1 MIELREVM
9 AGRKETISDEEIL
22 SIFLESSDPFLT
34 TSELAD
40 ELDFTLT
47 GIRKRLYDLDEEGYL
62 SFKKAGNSPVWWI
75 TDKGRKHLKEK
86 DE

>member
-1 MIELREVM
+1 M

-22 SIFLESSDPFLT
+22 SIFIENSDPFLT

-75 TDKGRKHLKEK
+75 TDEGKEFIESER
-86 DE
+86 D